1 MINKLKKIALI
12 TGGSGGIGSNI
23 CKELAKKNYRIYFTY
38 LKNKKN
44 AEKIIKEIKLK
55 GGFAEA
61 RKMDIKNI
69 NSIKKT
75 LNYFK
80 KKDKKLSILINNSG
94 ISQVKSYEKISIKDW
109 ENMINI
115 NLRGPFFLTKYF
127 LKNKKDCC
135 RIINISSSSGLNGG
149 KFQIHYA
156 ITKAGLISL
165 TKSLNNI
172 YGRKNFTINAIAPG
186 LINTPMIKKEII
198 LKKQKK
204 LKVGKIKEAKE
215 ISKIILKIISEN
227 YQNKSGR
234 IFKI

>member
-115 NLRGPFFLTKYF
+115 NLRDLFFNKIF

-135 RIINISSSSGLNGG
+135 RIINISSSSGLNGR
-149 KFQIHYA
+149 KF
-156 ITKAGLISL
+156 
-165 TKSLNNI
+165 
-172 YGRKNFTINAIAPG
+172 
-186 LINTPMIKKEII
+186 
-198 LKKQKK
+198 
-204 LKVGKIKEAKE
+204 
-215 ISKIILKIISEN
+215 
-227 YQNKSGR
+227 
-234 IFKI
+234 